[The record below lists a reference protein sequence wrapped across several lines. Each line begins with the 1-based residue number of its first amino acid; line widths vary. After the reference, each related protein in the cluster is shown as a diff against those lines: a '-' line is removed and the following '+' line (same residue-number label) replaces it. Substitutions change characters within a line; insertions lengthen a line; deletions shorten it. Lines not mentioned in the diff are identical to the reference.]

1 MFNSYE
7 ELMQAVE
14 KRRKDELVLEV
25 DLGSEFSQEYEDAKK
40 DLAQSVALKKLA
52 GEQQFLNDN
61 MAALETRVAE
71 LKPESKPVWVKF
83 KRLDLLEWASL
94 VKTQGLTPID
104 QYEKVLNKTFIGVFG
119 SEDAEEPLSDDPRL
133 MSTKGD
139 LGILPGGAMNSVV
152 SAFMAW
158 QNSGGE
164 VTIRPTKSGQ
174 D

>member
-1 MFNSYE
+1 MFSSYE

-25 DLGSEFSQEYEDAKK
+25 DMGAEFSQAYEDAKK
-40 DLAQSVALKKLA
+40 ELAQAHALKKLA
-52 GEQQFLNDN
+52 GDQQFLNDN
-61 MAALETRVAE
+61 LTALESRVAE
-71 LKPESKPVWVKF
+71 LKPESKPVWIKF
-83 KRLDLLEWASL
+83 KRLDLLEWAVL

-119 SEDAEEPLSDDPRL
+119 SEDAEEPLSADPRL
-133 MSTKGD
+133 LSTKGD
-139 LGILPGGAMNSVV
+139 MGILPGGAMNSVV

-174 D
+174 G